1 MLTSITLAKYKS
13 FKDSTTINLKP
24 LTLLC
29 GVNSSGKSSVLKSLL
44 MMKQTVEKES
54 PYNKLAFVGNYVD
67 NGYFE
72 DIVND
77 SCTDDGF
84 FTIKYDFVVSRY
96 SKSEKKRQDMQ
107 SFKELN
113 KLYSQIPDVKSIFKY
128 KINHFIKV
136 AKSDSK
142 GLLSYIDNNNIVETK
157 IEIHAYN
164 KSGEE
169 VIGFYGFISL
179 IKDIKTPNGREY
191 YLNYKNLP
199 LNRCFISNSDNQEDK
214 LVCYFNNI
222 KLTNIY
228 KEGGIKANTLNL
240 KPTIMSLFNI
250 TSMMYTGIRFLAPLR
265 HFPSRF
271 YTISGDVSSVGIY
284 GENAPVLL
292 AKLQSELAFYEIA
305 MPRSLNSKSLF
316 ELNYKIPGYTFKQQA
331 QNWFNYMELGNVD
344 IKGENGQISVTFSE
358 HNISDI
364 GFGVSQV
371 MPIIVQG
378 LSMMKDE
385 LLLLEQPEIH
395 LHPKMQ
401 MKIADFLIAL
411 ADAERNLIVE
421 THSDHIINRI
431 VRRCLENP
439 NLIDKISILFLS
451 KAEDNSTQIEEIKI
465 DTHLGIDEAPIDFF
479 DQYSSETDAIIQN
492 GYRNM
497 MRDNDV

>member
-1 MLTSITLAKYKS
+1 MITSISLEKYKS
-13 FKDSTTINLKP
+13 FKNSTTIDLKP
-24 LTLLC
+24 LTILC

-54 PYNKLAFVGNYVD
+54 PYNKLAFMGNYVD

-72 DIVND
+72 DIINNNCEDD
-77 SCTDDGF
+77 SF
-84 FTIKYDFVVSRY
+84 FTIENEFVVSRY
-96 SKSEKKRQDMQ
+96 SKTEKKRQDMQ
-107 SFKELN
+107 TFKELN
-113 KLYSQIPDVKSIFKY
+113 KLYSQISDAKNISKY
-128 KINHFIKV
+128 KIKHLIKS
-136 AKSDSK
+136 AKSNRA
-142 GLLSYIDNNNIVETK
+142 GLLSYIDNNNVIETK
-157 IEIHAYN
+157 IEIRAYDKIDN
-164 KSGEE
+164 ELEKFK
-169 VIGFYGFISL
+169 GFVR
-179 IKDIKTPNGREY
+179 IKKDMNAPNGREY
-191 YLNYKNLP
+191 FLYYKDLP
-199 LNRCFISNSDNQEDK
+199 YNGKLLSIPDDREDK
-214 LVCYFNNI
+214 MLCYFNNI

-292 AKLQSELAFYEIA
+292 AKLQSEPAFCEIA
-305 MPRSLNSKSLF
+305 MPRFLNNEFFF
-316 ELNYKIPGYTFKQQA
+316 ELDYKKTGYTFKQQA
-331 QNWFNYMELGNVD
+331 QNWFDYMELGDVD
-344 IKGENGQISVTFSE
+344 IKGENGQISVAFSE

-378 LSMMKDE
+378 LSIMKDE

-401 MKIADFLIAL
+401 MKMADFLIAL

-451 KAEDNSTQIEEIKI
+451 KSEDNSTKIEEIKI
-465 DTHLGIDEAPIDFF
+465 DTHLGIDEVPINFF

-497 MRDNDV
+497 MRDNNV

>member
-1 MLTSITLAKYKS
+1 MITSITLEKYKS
-13 FKDSTTINLKP
+13 FRETTTIDLKP
-24 LTLLC
+24 LTILC

-54 PYNKLAFVGNYVD
+54 PYNKLAFMGNYVD
-67 NGYFE
+67 NGYFD
-72 DIVND
+72 DIIND

-84 FTIKYDFVVSRY
+84 FTIKNEFVVSRY
-96 SKSEKKRQDMQ
+96 SKSQRKRQDMQ

-113 KLYSQIPDVKSIFKY
+113 RIYSQIPNSKSIFRY
-128 KINHFIKV
+128 KIDHFIKV

-157 IEIHAYN
+157 IEIRSYN
-164 KSGEE
+164 EFGEE
-169 VIGFYGFISL
+169 LNGFYGFIRL
-179 IKDIKTPNGREY
+179 IKDTKTPNGREY
-191 YLNYKNLP
+191 FLSYENLP
-199 LNRCFISNSDNQEDK
+199 LNRNFISLSDDQNYR

-250 TSMMYTGIRFLAPLR
+250 TSMMYTGINFIAPLR
-265 HFPSRF
+265 QFPSRF

-292 AKLQSELAFYEIA
+292 AKLQSEPASYEI
-305 MPRSLNSKSLF
+305 S
-316 ELNYKIPGYTFKQQA
+316 IPESFNNDIRFNKKTGYTFKQQA
-331 QNWFNYMELGNVD
+331 QKWFDYMELGDVD
-344 IKGENGQISVTFSE
+344 IKGENGQISVAFSN

-378 LSMMKDE
+378 LSIMKDE

-401 MKIADFLIAL
+401 MKMADFLIAL
-411 ADAERNLIVE
+411 ADSERNLIVE

-431 VRRCLENP
+431 VRRCLEKP
-439 NLIDKISILFLS
+439 DLIDKISILFLS
-451 KAEDNSTQIEEIKI
+451 KSDDNSTKIEDIKV

-479 DQYSSETDAIIQN
+479 DQYASETDAIIQN
-492 GYRNM
+492 GYQNM

>member
-1 MLTSITLAKYKS
+1 MITSITLENYKS
-13 FKDSTTINLKP
+13 FKDSTTVDLKP
-24 LTLLC
+24 LTILC

-44 MMKQTVEKES
+44 MMKQTIEKES
-54 PYNKLAFVGNYVD
+54 PYNKLSFMGNYVD

-72 DIVND
+72 NIVND
-77 SCTDDGF
+77 RCTDNSF
-84 FTIKYDFVVSRY
+84 FTIKNDFVISRY
-96 SKSEKKRQDMQ
+96 SKKEKKRQDMQ
-107 SFKELN
+107 SFKEMN
-113 KLYSQIPDVKSIFKY
+113 KLYSQIEGAKSIFKY
-128 KINHFIKV
+128 KISHFVKV
-136 AKSDSK
+136 AKSESE
-142 GLLSYIDNNNIVETK
+142 GLMSYIDNNNIVETK

-164 KSGEE
+164 ESGDEL
-169 VIGFYGFISL
+169 IDFYGFISL
-179 IKDIKTPNGREY
+179 IKDIQTPNGREY

-199 LNRCFISNSDNQEDK
+199 FNIRFISNSDNQGDRM
-214 LVCYFNNI
+214 VCYFNNI

-228 KEGGIKANTLNL
+228 KDGGIKRNTLNL

-250 TSMMYTGIRFLAPLR
+250 TSMMYTGIKFLAPLR

-292 AKLQSELAFYEIA
+292 AKLQSETAFSEITI
-305 MPRSLNSKSLF
+305 PKSLDG
-316 ELNYKIPGYTFKQQA
+316 ELSLGYRNTGYTFKQQA
-331 QNWFNYMELGNVD
+331 QIWFDYLELGDVD
-344 IKGENGQISVTFSE
+344 ITGENGQISVSFSK

-385 LLLLEQPEIH
+385 SLLLEQPEIH

-401 MKIADFLIAL
+401 MKMADFLIAL
-411 ADAERNLIVE
+411 ADSERNLIVE

-431 VRRCLENP
+431 VRRSLENP

-451 KAEDNSTQIEEIKI
+451 KSEDDSTKIEEIKI
-465 DTHLGIDEAPIDFF
+465 DTHLGIDEAPVDFF

-497 MRDNDV
+497 MRDNNV